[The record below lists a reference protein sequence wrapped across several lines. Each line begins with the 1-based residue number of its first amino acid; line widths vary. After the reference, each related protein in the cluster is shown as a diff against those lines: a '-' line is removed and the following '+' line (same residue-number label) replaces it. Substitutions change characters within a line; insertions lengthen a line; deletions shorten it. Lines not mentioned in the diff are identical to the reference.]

1 MNHFL
6 STSTNDVA
14 RLCEADF
21 YDYIIVGSGMG
32 GGVLARTLLSIK
44 DKDCPRVLLI
54 ERGKP
59 FFSTHVLNTPTP
71 RWNPDIPDGPS
82 SDNSFVYDAVKS
94 PVSTV
99 TSRSNPYA
107 GGPVHCL
114 GGRSNVWGLYTPWIN
129 KEEAEGYFPKS
140 ICDYLFGGP
149 TPQPREEC
157 IQCREEKKNGGMTG
171 YDRAYKLLTGDPRAC
186 LSHPYPRGTFNYRS
200 SSDSTVDEDIDKVVG
215 ALGTGTEFTLCPMA
229 AHFTHRNPREKLYQM
244 SRGGFSTVSWILEQI
259 YNKSEHLHVLPETQ
273 VVAVNGSR
281 RDSMSTDNNEKSVR
295 SLIIRDNFNN
305 ERAIR
310 TGKATV
316 ILCAGTIDTAIIAL
330 RSGLGNKLVGSGLTD
345 HDIWGTRF
353 EYLDESANLQ
363 ALRLQSHILLKSDP
377 TSTPPSNPETTRC
390 LLNITINAQSFLG
403 WGGEMGFPTQFL
415 SDGKEVNEYTFRD
428 AERSAKSTNKKKSI
442 LQVVFILGAKLEE
455 KNRVLNL
462 PEDIP
467 TIEITSRVN
476 NSKFVQDMKRRA
488 KAIKDALEAGK
499 LLSVDEDKNED
510 KLSKQTLPEV
520 SRADFGVVA
529 HEVGTMRMSKDKKPE
544 DEKPENGVVDENL
557 KVHDWKNLYV
567 CDLSVFP
574 ASPAANPS
582 LTLVALAQRLGDHL
596 KGLSKKNGNVSQ
608 AGIERK

>member
-6 STSTNDVA
+6 STNTNDVA

-32 GGVLARTLLSIK
+32 GGVLARTLLGIK
-44 DKDCPRVLLI
+44 DKDRPRVLLI
-54 ERGKP
+54 ERGKF

-71 RWNPDIPDGPS
+71 RWNPNIPDGPS

-114 GGRSNVWGLYTPWIN
+114 GGRSNLWGLYTPWIN
-129 KEEAEGYFPKS
+129 KEEAEGYFPSS
-140 ICDYLFGGP
+140 ICAYLFGGDKCK
-149 TPQPREEC
+149 QGEENIKC
-157 IQCREEKKNGGMTG
+157 KEDEKSDEMTG
-171 YDRAYKLLTGDPRAC
+171 YDRAYKLLTSDPEAS
-186 LSHPYPRGTFNYRS
+186 LTHPYPSGTD
-200 SSDSTVDEDIDKVVG
+200 SDSSVSISQVID
-215 ALGTGTEFTLCPMA
+215 ALGNVAEFTLCPMA
-229 AHFTHRNPREKLYQM
+229 AHFTHRNPGEKLYQM
-244 SRGGFSTVSWILEQI
+244 SRGGFSTVSWILAQM

-273 VVAVNGSR
+273 VVAVNSSP

-295 SLIIRDNFNN
+295 SLIIRDNSNN

-316 ILCAGTIDTAIIAL
+316 ILSAGTIDTATIAL

-353 EYLDESANLQ
+353 EYLDDSENLQ
-363 ALRLQSHILLKSDP
+363 ALRLQSHILLDSDSA
-377 TSTPPSNPETTRC
+377 TNPGTTRC

-403 WGGEMGFPTQFL
+403 WGREGGFPTKFFL
-415 SDGKEVNEYTFRD
+415 DGTQVDEDKFRD
-428 AERSAKSTNKKKSI
+428 VEKCAKDARNSNKKKKSI
-442 LQVVFILGAKLEE
+442 LQVVFILGARLEE
-455 KNRVLNL
+455 ENRVLNL

-467 TIEITSRVN
+467 TIQIPSRVKN
-476 NSKFVQDMKRRA
+476 DRFVPHMRWYA
-488 KAIKDALEAGK
+488 EAIKKALEDGK
-499 LLSVDEDKNED
+499 IFFMDNNTP
-510 KLSKQTLPEV
+510 QTLPEV

-529 HEVGTMRMSKDKKPE
+529 HEVGTMRMSKDGSR
-544 DEKPENGVVDENL
+544 DNSVVDENL
-557 KVHDWKNLYV
+557 KVQDWKNLYV

-582 LTLVALAQRLGDHL
+582 LTLVALAQRLGHHL
-596 KGLSKKNGNVSQ
+596 EGLSRKDDNVSQ
-608 AGIERK
+608 AERECK